1 MNVKFA
7 KFEDKFK
14 QILQSLSMTQ
24 LSHILPT
31 STVQSKHI
39 DLIWRYV
46 IVWVPLNSSEWL
58 GCHCYILLFML
69 YRRCVKDNSI
79 SSSQVD
85 KQQKATDQDQD
96 NQTD

>member
-1 MNVKFA
+1 M
-7 KFEDKFK
+7 
-14 QILQSLSMTQ
+14 
-24 LSHILPT
+24 
-31 STVQSKHI
+31 
-39 DLIWRYV
+39 
-46 IVWVPLNSSEWL
+46 IVWVPLNSSERL